1 MTCIAPWS
9 PEWARPSPAAF
20 DGLAAAGAAARRD
33 RGEAFAW
40 LFALACA
47 LPYPAL
53 AVGNKTGVQ
62 LSHLLA
68 LAAAPVLALRPPG
81 RSLYALLF
89 LVGPVYVSGFV
100 SLLRDAAPEAA
111 VIPKEAVSLTL
122 AFCVLWPSGWLAGG
136 RRFRGVMTA
145 TAAAILG
152 HALVGLYQLHAFSN
166 DEFPLLAA
174 FRNPSFKAMESW
186 SDEYARYIKRPFGL
200 FPEPSA
206 MAASLGPFVVVL
218 AGLLA
223 DPGAAVRFGLGRKTR
238 ALFTAALFAG
248 FLLLALSRSGLTVAV
263 MAAVLAVSLGSA
275 RARFRAAGPWALVAF
290 AATVAAAG
298 GVVTYLAVR
307 TGSALDQRIESSWGL
322 RAISIVTAL
331 TANTDPLDLAF
342 GVGPGQS
349 TPVVR
354 RLLAGVPKAATQD
367 DMAVW
372 SLVAGYYMEHGLVGG
387 AGMLALAV
395 MAGRAVAR
403 SSAVVLGLGAGAVW
417 LAGVAVTTSYYHLSA
432 VWLFLGLLLHW
443 DRVFLKGPRAGGAVS

>member
-1 MTCIAPWS
+1 MTSIAPWS
-9 PEWARPSPAAF
+9 PEWGRPAPAFA
-20 DGLAAAGAAARRD
+20 GGHAAPGVAARRD
-33 RGEAFAW
+33 RGEAFTWA
-40 LFALACA
+40 FVLACA

-68 LAAAPVLALRPPG
+68 LAAAPVLASRPPG
-81 RSLYALLF
+81 RALYALLF
-89 LVGPVYVSGFV
+89 LLGPVYVSGFV

-122 AFCVLWPSGWLAGG
+122 AFCVLWPSGWLAER
-136 RRFRGVMTA
+136 RRFR
-145 TAAAILG
+145 AAMGAAAVAILG
-152 HALVGLYQLHAFSN
+152 HSLVGLYQLHAFSN
-166 DEFPLLAA
+166 DEFPLLAV
-174 FRNPSFKAMESW
+174 FRNPSFKAMETW
-186 SDEYARYIKRPFGL
+186 SDEYARYIKRPFGV

-218 AGLLA
+218 AALLA
-223 DPGAAVRFGLGRKTR
+223 DPKAEARFGLGRKTR
-238 ALFTAALFAG
+238 ALFTAALCGG
-248 FLLLALSRSGLTVAV
+248 FLLLALSRSGLAVAV
-263 MAAVLAVSLGSA
+263 MGAVLAVSLGHA
-275 RARFRAAGPWALVAF
+275 RARCRAAGPGAILAV

-298 GVVTYLAVR
+298 GVVAYLGLK
-307 TGSALDQRIESSWGL
+307 TGSALDQRIESSWGI
-322 RAISIVTAL
+322 RALSIATAL

-354 RLLAGVPKAATQD
+354 RLMAGVPKAATQD

-395 MAGRAVAR
+395 MAVRAVAR
-403 SSAVVLGLGAGAVW
+403 SSAVVPGLGSGAVW

-443 DRVFLKGPRAGGAVS
+443 DRIFVAGPRAGGAAS